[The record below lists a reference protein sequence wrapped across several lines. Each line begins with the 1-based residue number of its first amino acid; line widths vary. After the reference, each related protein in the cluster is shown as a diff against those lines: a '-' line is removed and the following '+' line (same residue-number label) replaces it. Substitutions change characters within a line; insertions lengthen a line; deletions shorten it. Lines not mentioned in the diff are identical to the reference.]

1 MLLALAAILATSSS
15 AVYRDVTAT
24 HLPQAPEL
32 HALDGVFVDVDAD
45 GDLDLAV
52 AVEGGPNRLYL
63 NDGAGRFS
71 WREGALGDQSGDHEH
86 VKAADFDGDGRPD
99 LVFVDEDNQVHRLF
113 LNRGGGD
120 FEEVSDRLPGRSEGN
135 GLAVGDIDGDER
147 PDIVIGAT
155 GGGEGGGQERL
166 WLNDPARP
174 GEFIDATATHLPV
187 LNDDTQD
194 LALADLDGDGD
205 LDLVVANEKGPPRL
219 LMNDGRGRFSDA
231 SDRLEVGVEMHS
243 REVHVLDA
251 DGDGR
256 SDLLFL
262 NLTSNAGEW
271 EKDPRARLLM
281 NRDGRWIDETADRL
295 PAHRF
300 SAWGGQV
307 VDFDAD
313 GAPDLIVGAIAVPG
327 FEPMRVRAWRN
338 DGQGR
343 FTDATDTVVP
353 ADTAGRS
360 WSMDAADLNGDG
372 VADVFIGGWG
382 TQARLLMS
390 GAD

>member
-1 MLLALAAILATSSS
+1 
-15 AVYRDVTAT
+15 
-24 HLPQAPEL
+24 
-32 HALDGVFVDVDAD
+32 
-45 GDLDLAV
+45 
-52 AVEGGPNRLYL
+52 
-63 NDGAGRFS
+63 
-71 WREGALGDQSGDHEH
+71 
-86 VKAADFDGDGRPD
+86 
-99 LVFVDEDNQVHRLF
+99 
-113 LNRGGGD
+113 
-120 FEEVSDRLPGRSEGN
+120 
-135 GLAVGDIDGDER
+135 
-147 PDIVIGAT
+147 
-155 GGGEGGGQERL
+155 
-166 WLNDPARP
+166 
-174 GEFIDATATHLPV
+174 
-187 LNDDTQD
+187 
-194 LALADLDGDGD
+194 
-205 LDLVVANEKGPPRL
+205 
-219 LMNDGRGRFSDA
+219 
-231 SDRLEVGVEMHS
+231 MHS

-300 SAWGGQV
+300 SAWGGQL

-353 ADTAGRS
+353 AETAGRS